1 MNNQYRYRLAKMCDL
16 DEIAEIHIQE
26 FSDYFLTAFGKE
38 LIYKFYKCYL
48 ENKEIFVVVENKEKI
63 LGFILGSSDSNSRK
77 NFFKENFN
85 KISLI
90 ILKELLKGNKVLWG
104 GIWKRISFI
113 KEAFFIKFFS
123 RSGEKKLPESKSQ
136 RLLSIAIRK
145 EFRGENIAYN
155 MEKFFCEALI
165 KNNIKKVGLSVKSEN
180 ERAIH
185 FYKKCGYEIEKKE
198 EKSIYFIKNL
208 I

>member
-1 MNNQYRYRLAKMCDL
+1 MSNKYEYRLAKISDL
-16 DEIAEIHIQE
+16 NEIAEIHTQE
-26 FSDYFLTAFGKE
+26 FSDYFLTTFGKD
-38 LIYKFYKCYL
+38 LISKFYKSYL
-48 ENKEIFVVVENKEKI
+48 ENNEIFVVVENEGRI

-77 NFFKENFN
+77 NFFKENFT

-90 ILKELLKGNKVLWG
+90 ILKELFKGNGVLWG
-104 GIWKRISFI
+104 GIWKRIFFI

-123 RSGEKKLPESKSQ
+123 RNMEKKSQSSISQ

-155 MEKFFCEALI
+155 MEKFFCEELI
-165 KNNIKKVGLSVKSEN
+165 KNNIKKVGLSVKSDN
-180 ERAIH
+180 ERAIY

-198 EKSIYFIKNL
+198 EESIYFIKNL